1 MATKKR
7 STVRKSVRKSL
18 IEQLKRRGSDIALFE
33 DQIEDYMAQWDRAS
47 SKDDSKCR
55 ERKEDMSQVLPRMI
69 TRESTCLTESRKMY
83 GKRAWQESGKSP
95 KDNRVRL
102 NRKDK

>member
-33 DQIEDYMAQWDRAS
+33 DQIEDYMAQWDLKEALI
-47 SKDDSKCR
+47 DDIR
-55 ERKEDMSQVLPRMI
+55 ETGLRTGD
-69 TRESTCLTESRKMY
+69 
-83 GKRAWQESGKSP
+83 G
-95 KDNRVRL
+95 KDNSSVKML
-102 NRKDK
+102 PIVNRQMLAILKALKISPDDVLIEGDDDL